1 MDTEGRGVSVD
12 ECKTNR
18 NSLNKHVLHK
28 KRVSAARLIDKDDR
42 RLYDFIY
49 LIMMWFAELLLIT
62 YDELQLIYLW
72 ENRFIK
78 NH

>member
-1 MDTEGRGVSVD
+1 MCCT
-12 ECKTNR
+12 
-18 NSLNKHVLHK
+18 K
-28 KRVSAARLIDKDDR
+28 KRVSAARVIDKDDR
-42 RLYDFIY
+42 HLYDFIY